1 MFVTITFRSFTPT
14 PGGLE
19 FKPGKDYYFIT
30 TSSQNNLHNKIG
42 GRCVSHGM
50 KVIFKV
56 IDNSIPHRSEK
67 VNLKKNKKH
76 KHKRKKYR
84 VKPEYIEDNLNFK
97 RFSNHN
103 QNGTYDKL
111 EGIKF
116 IQANTHI
123 YGGSYQKHPQKNKKY
138 PKFRENEVLEYE
150 EISVEASRMHASG
163 SSSNVQNFL
172 LKPKTLFIVLY
183 MIAMYF
189 QPL

>member
-56 IDNSIPHRSEK
+56 IDNSIPRRSEK
-67 VNLKKNKKH
+67 VNLLKNKKH
-76 KHKRKKYR
+76 KHKRKKYGI
-84 VKPEYIEDNLNFK
+84 KPEYIEDNLNFK
-97 RFSNHN
+97 RFSN
-103 QNGTYDKL
+103 QNENKTYSKL

-116 IQANTHI
+116 IQANSHI
-123 YGGSYQKHPQKNKKY
+123 YGSSYQTHPQKNKKY

-163 SSSNVQNFL
+163 SSSIAMKCFVI
-172 LKPKTLFIVLY
+172 PKTFSIVLY
-183 MIAMYF
+183 MITMYF